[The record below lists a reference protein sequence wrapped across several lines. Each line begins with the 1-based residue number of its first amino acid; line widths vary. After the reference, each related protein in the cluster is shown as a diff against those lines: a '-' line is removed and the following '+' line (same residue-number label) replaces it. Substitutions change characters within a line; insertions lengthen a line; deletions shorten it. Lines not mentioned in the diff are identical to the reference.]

1 MSEIR
6 EGLNYTKT
14 DEWVKVAGNIAT
26 VGITDYAQ
34 THLGDIVFV
43 ELKEGGVELKK
54 GDVLTTI
61 ESVKS
66 ASDIYSP
73 VSGRLIEMNKA
84 LEANPGLINKEPYD
98 GGWIAKIEMKN
109 PEEIK
114 DLMNSEKYS
123 EAHKE

>member
-6 EGLNYTKT
+6 DGLNYTKT
-14 DEWVKVAGNIAT
+14 DEWVKVTDNIA
-26 VGITDYAQ
+26 VIGITDYAQ

-43 ELKEGGVELKK
+43 ELKEGGVEIKK

-73 VSGRLIEMNKA
+73 VSGKLIEMNKA

-98 GGWIAKIEMKN
+98 GGWIAKIEMN
-109 PEEIK
+109 NLEEIK
-114 DLMNSEKYS
+114 DLMDSEKYR
-123 EAHKE
+123 EYRKE

>member
-43 ELKEGGVELKK
+43 ELKEGGVEIKK

-73 VSGRLIEMNKA
+73 VSGKLIEMNKS

-98 GGWIAKIEMKN
+98 GGWIAKIEMN
-109 PEEIK
+109 NLEEIK
-114 DLMNSEKYS
+114 DLMDSEKYR
-123 EAHKE
+123 EYRKE